1 MYHAQVMNEDEK
13 DIYFDGVEPQSGD
26 YEVIEVSRSQ
36 LNKQVRKY
44 FHFERRV
51 NLNLKLAENVL
62 VFHRSVFCLIALLL

>member
-1 MYHAQVMNEDEK
+1 MNEDEK

-51 NLNLKLAENVL
+51 NLNLKLTENVL
-62 VFHRSVFCLIALLL
+62 VFHQKCFLFDCITPLKR